1 MSDLNLNFDT
11 GSKSISLGS
20 TPGSGNLGFL
30 PDMGSASPIKTID
43 LSPNAM
49 PKLSVADA
57 SFEMLTKGKVPD
69 PVGPSASAPKRDA
82 PDNSGF
88 SFFKPSTPTESKPT
102 SPFAPSQPNAD
113 KGGIVDGG
121 LKSVSVNPDEAIF
134 MNKEASGGA
143 SDFQPIHQLTPQ
155 GIKNEKI
162 DLIYKFKKLEN
173 QGIRTTMNYNMN
185 SHLED
190 MRNEYIKLKKQ
201 REVDNSI
208 KFQRKMMMACV
219 TGLEFLNNRFDPFA
233 VKLDGWS
240 ESVNENLNDY
250 DEIFEELGDKYGGAG
265 EMSPEIRLLFTLA
278 GSAFMFHLTNTMFK
292 SSIPGMDDV
301 LRQNPELMQQF
312 AQAAVGTMNQGPPPQ
327 GFGQGPPQMQQ
338 QQQQQ
343 QRAPQQRGPEPPN
356 PLAAMMG
363 LGGGGGGGGGG
374 NPLAAMMGQMMG
386 PMMGGGGGQ
395 SGGPSG
401 PSRQGGG
408 QGRPASPAR
417 SDMSG
422 PDGIDELIT
431 KMNLEPT
438 KIPDLDTLSLMS
450 GDSDRKSN
458 SGGGGI
464 TLNL

>member
-30 PDMGSASPIKTID
+30 PDLGSTSPIKTID
-43 LSPNAM
+43 LSPTAR

-57 SFEMLTKGKVPD
+57 SFEILTKGKAPD
-69 PVGPSASAPKRDA
+69 PVAPTAPSSSGSPKRDA

-88 SFFKPSTPTESKPT
+88 SFFKPSTPTDTSKPT

-113 KGGIVDGG
+113 RGGIVDGG

-143 SDFQPIHQLTPQ
+143 SDFQPVHQLTPQ

-219 TGLEFLNNRFDPFA
+219 TGLEFLNNRFDPFS

-250 DEIFEELGDKYGGAG
+250 DEIFEELGEKYGGAG

-312 AQAAVGTMNQGPPPQ
+312 AQAAVGTMNKGPPPQ
-327 GFGQGPPQMQQ
+327 GFNQGPPQMQQ

-343 QRAPQQRGPEPPN
+343 PQQRGPEPPN

-363 LGGGGGGGGGG
+363 LGGGGGGGG
-374 NPLAAMMGQMMG
+374 NPLASMMGQMMG
-386 PMMGGGGGQ
+386 PMMGGGQ
-395 SGGPSG
+395 SG
-401 PSRQGGG
+401 PSRQASQGGG
-408 QGRPASPAR
+408 RSASPAR